1 MTLGHGKYGWG
12 YVSMAA
18 VQVLVGLAHTIAS
31 LLVGRYAFYESAF
44 DVLFQSLYYFTVYRL
59 GLDFTF
65 RV

>member
-1 MTLGHGKYGWG
+1 
-12 YVSMAA
+12 MAA